1 MYVLR
6 EIWQNNVANGNG
18 MLFSVLKEMWR
29 NPTKKKVKIA
39 MSIIENGKHWKV
51 LLMVSQT

>member
-29 NPTKKKVKIA
+29 NPTKKSKIA

>member
-29 NPTKKKVKIA
+29 NPTQKK
-39 MSIIENGKHWKV
+39 ENSCEYNW
-51 LLMVSQT
+51 T